1 MDILD
6 KKAGPAG
13 GVAPG
18 MRTSDGVEV
27 NKGTILKEK
36 KKFLLKNFLFK
47 QPVH

>member
-18 MRTSDGVEV
+18 MQTSDGVEV

-36 KKFLLKNFLFK
+36 KKILVKEFSF
-47 QPVH
+47 